1 MAKNELEKALKKS
14 KAKKAKMPKSA
25 PARNSM
31 VQGKST
37 STKINDASTKKIAIR
52 KPKETKAPRAKKAEA
67 YKISA
72 SEQRQ
77 LTKLRRSAAAK
88 QRRIRQNYGIEVQR
102 PMHGRSFENSQDFQ
116 LFTDRL
122 REFTSRSSN
131 RFIKLGTGDN
141 QFSIPKEEYDQ
152 VMQAYKYAQQQRA
165 EYYQGVNKKRLIIG
179 GEEQA
184 DTVEDYARRSRQ
196 TPGDTYYDMLNPLQF
211 EPKTIKNKEQW
222 ERIASRIQRQSTPE
236 YWEKRTQ
243 TMYDNYIMSIMRLQE
258 KTGFYA
264 QDLIDDIRELTPQE
278 FLQMYYQS
286 QADFESVFF
295 NTPEDL
301 KIVEDIQQVFK
312 NVRLDIINVR
322 ARRDR

>member
-1 MAKNELEKALKKS
+1 MAKNELDKALKKS
-14 KAKKAKMPKSA
+14 KAKKAKLTKSA
-25 PARNSM
+25 PARNTK
-31 VQGKST
+31 VQAPRITPATDDISI
-37 STKINDASTKKIAIR
+37 TKIKNR
-52 KPKETKAPRAKKAEA
+52 KPKEAKPPRANKTEP
-67 YKISA
+67 YRISA
-72 SEQRQ
+72 SDQRQ
-77 LTKLRRSAAAK
+77 LTKLRRAAAAK
-88 QRRIRQNYGIEVQR
+88 QRRIRHNYGIDVQR
-102 PMHGRSFENSQDFQ
+102 PMHGRSFENAQDFQ
-116 LFTDRL
+116 MFTDKL

-131 RFIKLGTGDN
+131 RFVKLGAGDN
-141 QFSIPKEEYDQ
+141 QFSIPKDEYDQ
-152 VMQAYKYAQQQRA
+152 VMQAYKDAQQQRA

-222 ERIASRIQRQSTPE
+222 ERIAARINRQSTPE

-264 QDLIDDIRELTPQE
+264 QDLIDDIRALTPQE

-322 ARRDR
+322 TRRDS

>member
-1 MAKNELEKALKKS
+1 MAKNELDKALKKS
-14 KAKKAKMPKSA
+14 KAKKAKLTKSA
-25 PARNSM
+25 PARNTK
-31 VQGKST
+31 VQAPRITPATDDISI
-37 STKINDASTKKIAIR
+37 TKIKNR
-52 KPKETKAPRAKKAEA
+52 KPKEAKPPRANKTEP
-67 YKISA
+67 YRISA
-72 SEQRQ
+72 SDQRQ
-77 LTKLRRSAAAK
+77 LTKLRRAAAAK
-88 QRRIRQNYGIEVQR
+88 QRRIRHNYGIDVQR
-102 PMHGRSFENSQDFQ
+102 PMHGRSFENAQDFQ
-116 LFTDRL
+116 IFTDRL

-131 RFIKLGTGDN
+131 RFVKLGAGDN
-141 QFSIPKEEYDQ
+141 QFSIPKDEYDQ
-152 VMQAYKYAQQQRA
+152 VMQAYKDAQQQRA

>member
-1 MAKNELEKALKKS
+1 MAKNELDKALKKS
-14 KAKKAKMPKSA
+14 KAKKAKLTKSA
-25 PARNSM
+25 PARNTK
-31 VQGKST
+31 VQAPRITPATDDISI
-37 STKINDASTKKIAIR
+37 TKIKNR
-52 KPKETKAPRAKKAEA
+52 KPKEAKPPRANKTEP
-67 YKISA
+67 YRISA
-72 SEQRQ
+72 SDQRQ
-77 LTKLRRSAAAK
+77 LTKLRRAAAAK
-88 QRRIRQNYGIEVQR
+88 QRRIRHNYGIDVQR
-102 PMHGRSFENSQDFQ
+102 PMHGRSFENAQDFQ
-116 LFTDRL
+116 IFTDRL

-131 RFIKLGTGDN
+131 RFVKLGAGDN
-141 QFSIPKEEYDQ
+141 QFSIPKDEYDQ
-152 VMQAYKYAQQQRA
+152 VMQAYKDAQQQRA

-222 ERIASRIQRQSTPE
+222 ERIAARINRQSTPE

-264 QDLIDDIRELTPQE
+264 QDLIDDIRALTPQE

-322 ARRDR
+322 ARRDS